1 MVTGW
6 KKAKI
11 GELTD
16 IVNGGT
22 PSTAIAEYWNG
33 GINWCTPSDI
43 TKKKTKYLSNT
54 EKTITEKG
62 LSESSASLLPIGT
75 ILLCSR
81 ATIGEMSIAASEM
94 ATNQGFKNLICKKDV
109 DNEFLYYAL
118 FPLRNKMLELA
129 IGTTFLEISKSA
141 LQSIEVIIPA
151 DIIEQTAIAGALSD
165 VDSLISSLQKLIEK
179 KKAIKQGSM
188 QELLT
193 GQKRLPGF
201 SVEWSEAPFANLFD
215 FLPTNAFTRDQMTD
229 NGTIQNVHY
238 GDILT
243 KYGACLD
250 MAKTDV
256 PYLLESVSVRKYSE
270 SSYVREGDVIIADTA
285 EDSTTGKC
293 VELVNVHGKVLS
305 GQHTM
310 LCRPKITFAP
320 KFLGYYMNAE
330 CFHNQMLPFIT
341 GIKVSSISKANIS
354 TLVLKYPTLV
364 EEQQAI
370 AQVFSDMDDEIAQ
383 LEKKLA
389 KYQQIKQ
396 GMMQELLT
404 GRIRL
409 VDADGK
415 EQSKTQI
422 LQERQPAHNQ
432 HFDDAVMI
440 AGIVNAFY
448 SEKYPLGRKKVQK
461 GEPIAQKN
469 KYIQVKRNEKGSRF
483 EKGVQM
489 QQALTYLQDWGK
501 QGDVDWLVSQF
512 QYTSVNELEL
522 LATVDMAIC
531 DLRREGKEISVASIK
546 DLIRSNKEWRDKLK
560 KAYFKDA
567 DIQRAIKHC
576 QELFPDKE
584 G

>member
-165 VDSLISSLQKLIEK
+165 VDSLISSLQKLIKK
-179 KKAIKQGSM
+179 KKAIKQGAM

-193 GQKRLPGF
+193 GKKRLPGF
-201 SVEWSEAPFANLFD
+201 YREWRIVQIGETLSIGHGQSQKTVENRFGKYPILATGGCIGYAND
-215 FLPTNAFTRDQMTD
+215 FLWDKPSVLIGRK
-229 NGTIQNVHY
+229 GTIDKPQY
-238 GDILT
+238 ADYPFWTIDTLFYT
-243 KYGACLD
+243 KIFDGYD
-250 MAKTDV
+250 AKFIYYKFCMIDWQQYNEASGV
-256 PYLLESVSVRKYSE
+256 PSLNATTIENLQ
-270 SSYVREGDVIIADTA
+270 IIVPEKD
-285 EDSTTGKC
+285 
-293 VELVNVHGKVLS
+293 
-305 GQHTM
+305 
-310 LCRPKITFAP
+310 
-320 KFLGYYMNAE
+320 
-330 CFHNQMLPFIT
+330 
-341 GIKVSSISKANIS
+341 
-354 TLVLKYPTLV
+354 
-364 EEQQAI
+364 EQQAI
-370 AQVFSDMDDEIAQ
+370 AQLLSDIDSEIEQ
-383 LEKKLA
+383 LEKKLV

-409 VDADGK
+409 
-415 EQSKTQI
+415 
-422 LQERQPAHNQ
+422 
-432 HFDDAVMI
+432 
-440 AGIVNAFY
+440 
-448 SEKYPLGRKKVQK
+448 
-461 GEPIAQKN
+461 
-469 KYIQVKRNEKGSRF
+469 
-483 EKGVQM
+483 
-489 QQALTYLQDWGK
+489 
-501 QGDVDWLVSQF
+501 
-512 QYTSVNELEL
+512 
-522 LATVDMAIC
+522 
-531 DLRREGKEISVASIK
+531 
-546 DLIRSNKEWRDKLK
+546 
-560 KAYFKDA
+560 
-567 DIQRAIKHC
+567 
-576 QELFPDKE
+576 KE
-584 G
+584 GEKNA